1 MSESYLPFF
10 AQWDS
15 LREYCRALR
24 RDGVALMSGGLG
36 VILAFF
42 AAYFEWVQR
51 NGKVALWIA
60 AAIAFFVASYRL
72 WLKKHRELDA
82 EKK

>member
-1 MSESYLPFF
+1 
-10 AQWDS
+10 
-15 LREYCRALR
+15 
-24 RDGVALMSGGLG
+24 MSGGLG